1 MKTDGSFLP
10 EGNTV
15 IDPTTTQKDSQDD
28 ELLLSR
34 RKRWDLLDG
43 VLLWT
48 SGFNFLM
55 PITVGLL
62 NYSSN
67 MGQADQV
74 AALVHCLTVS
84 FKQ

>member
-1 MKTDGSFLP
+1 MSKVKT

-34 RKRWDLLDG
+34 RKRLDLLDG

-55 PITVGLL
+55 PITVGL
-62 NYSSN
+62 NHSSN

-84 FKQ
+84 FNQ

>member
-1 MKTDGSFLP
+1 MSKVKTDGSFLP

-15 IDPTTTQKDSQDD
+15 IDSTTTQKDSQDD

-34 RKRWDLLDG
+34 RKRLDLLDG

-48 SGFNFLM
+48 SGVNFLM

-62 NYSSN
+62 HYSSN

-74 AALVHCLTVS
+74 AALG
-84 FKQ
+84 